1 MGYGEI
7 AALIAA
13 LAFAVLVVFIILALR
28 KVTDILGEVEKVT
41 QEANKSLAVI
51 TKDVDH
57 LSIEVEGLL
66 NKANTLVDDL
76 NGKISKTDPLF
87 TAIGDLGV
95 TVSDVNQSTRN
106 LAVSLKGGGK
116 GGKSASGSSTVGK
129 LGRTA
134 MAIARQRQA
143 KKETKDTKDTKF
155 KTY

>member
-1 MGYGEI
+1 M
-7 AALIAA
+7 
-13 LAFAVLVVFIILALR
+13 
-28 KVTDILGEVEKVT
+28 T

-116 GGKSASGSSTVGK
+116 GVKSTSGSSTVGK

-143 KKETKDTKDTKF
+143 KKETKDTKF